1 MVKEDVKKKVARAM
15 SEKDEAIKV
24 LEEEKVDLK
33 ATEESIR
40 KEAYDTAREDAT
52 SEILKY
58 GMSFRRSAIFMIKQK
73 YPKLDLFDINLTLM
87 HGYDIPDPTDRSELI
102 RDLNIERSS
111 SKIAADQPRESEI
124 WVE

>member
-1 MVKEDVKKKVARAM
+1 MFE
-15 SEKDEAIKV
+15 SDEAMKV
-24 LEEEKVDLK
+24 LEERKADLK
-33 ATEESIR
+33 AAEELIR
-40 KEAYDTAREDAT
+40 KKAYDATKEDAT

-87 HGYDIPDPTDRSELI
+87 HGYDIPDPTDGSEPI
-102 RDLNIERSS
+102 EDLNIRRLSLE
-111 SKIAADQPRESEI
+111 IVADQPRESEI